1 MQVLNYHLR
10 RYGKPSYKEV
20 EVLTRLSEML
30 VNEEAKKKILELLE
44 EAYQRI
50 GELNETSNSD

>member
-10 RYGKPSYKEV
+10 RYSKPDHKEV

-30 VNEEAKKKILELLE
+30 VNEEVRKKILELLE
-44 EAYQRI
+44 EANANQ
-50 GELNETSNSD
+50 

>member
-10 RYGKPSYKEV
+10 RYSKPSYKEV

>member
-10 RYGKPSYKEV
+10 RYSKPSYKEV

-30 VNEEAKKKILELLE
+30 VKEEARKKILELLE
-44 EAYQRI
+44 EANATTR
-50 GELNETSNSD
+50 TTRTCSNKV

>member
-10 RYGKPSYKEV
+10 RYSKASYKEV

-30 VNEEAKKKILELLE
+30 VNEDHKKKILELLE
-44 EAYQRI
+44 EANATTKHER
-50 GELNETSNSD
+50 TSTCKA

>member
-10 RYGKPSYKEV
+10 RYSKASYKEV

-30 VNEEAKKKILELLE
+30 VNEDHKKKILELLE
-44 EAYQRI
+44 EANATT
-50 GELNETSNSD
+50 EH